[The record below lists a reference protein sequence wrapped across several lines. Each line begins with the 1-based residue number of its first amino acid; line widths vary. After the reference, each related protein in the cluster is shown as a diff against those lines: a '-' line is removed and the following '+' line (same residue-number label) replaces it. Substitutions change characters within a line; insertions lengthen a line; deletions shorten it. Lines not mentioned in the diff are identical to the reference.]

1 MFGQAKIN
9 PLVIF
14 SDYTNPY
21 TYSLIQEQRTFHG
34 ARIKITAP
42 IGTTFYLQEDI
53 KIAEG
58 DDPHNFYM
66 IDTGLASPRPTTQLM
81 VARNETYVLLTN
93 TSSSQG
99 SVKLKITDGYTTLW
113 DSPDKVTVYSER

>member
-9 PLVIF
+9 PTIIF

-21 TYSLIQEQRTFHG
+21 IYSLIQAQRTFHG

-42 IGTTFYLQEDI
+42 IGTTFYLQENI
-53 KIAEG
+53 KESAG
-58 DDPHNFYM
+58 DDPHVFYM
-66 IDTGLASPRPTTQLM
+66 IDTGLASPIPTTQLIA
-81 VARNETYVLLTN
+81 ARNETYVLLTN
-93 TSSSQG
+93 TSSSQS